1 VLVGAPDESLTRFS
15 GLAAVTELAERLDVT
30 DRVDAA
36 VGSIKV
42 RDRGFTTGQVL
53 VGMAAVQLCARSTAV
68 TKFPGYVTNSH
79 RTQSQIERV
88 ADHNA
93 TTGQVVGTHRAG
105 A

>member
-1 VLVGAPDESLTRFS
+1 
-15 GLAAVTELAERLDVT
+15 VTELAERLDVT

-68 TKFPGYVTNSH
+68 TKFPGYVTNSPLP
-79 RTQSQIERV
+79 
-88 ADHNA
+88 
-93 TTGQVVGTHRAG
+93 G
-105 A
+105 ARLRR